1 MAFKPTPEMEEAL
14 RKVLEQFNPESDD
27 YDEDNFLDRLT
38 DYENDYMP
46 DDIRNSYTGNVPT
59 QDMLDWEKFVYK
71 DTPWKDEFN
80 GEAHDPD
87 NQVTAEA
94 VIDKDDDGDADVT
107 VVEQDDGKDV
117 SDKDESSDKPHD
129 EGLACEK
136 TLEEDLMLKPDM
148 PPEEFSKLAA
158 EKHGA
163 KKGEAAPDMKD
174 DRALNNV
181 LSDSTQKNIIRTL
194 SAHRW

>member
-38 DYENDYMP
+38 DYENDFMP
-46 DDIRNSYTGNVPT
+46 EDIRKSYTGNTPT

-87 NQVTAEA
+87 NKAEDLKEKIEK
-94 VIDKDDDGDADVT
+94 VIEPDK
-107 VVEQDDGKDV
+107 
-117 SDKDESSDKPHD
+117 SSDKPHD
-129 EGLACEK
+129 EGLTGET
-136 TLEEDLMLKPDM
+136 TLEEELMLKPDM
-148 PPEEFSKLAA
+148 SPEEFSKLAA
-158 EKHGA
+158 EKRAA

-174 DRALNNV
+174 DRVLSNV

-194 SAHRW
+194 STHRW